1 MSKKLMK
8 KEFLNIRILL
18 DRSGS
23 MGSAVKETINSIN
36 TFIEEQQKEKV
47 NGVLTISTFDSGSI
61 DIPIEN
67 VQIKEMG
74 RLDYSFWIHEE

>member
-23 MGSAVKETINSIN
+23 MGSAVTK
-36 TFIEEQQKEKV
+36 
-47 NGVLTISTFDSGSI
+47 
-61 DIPIEN
+61 P
-67 VQIKEMG
+67 
-74 RLDYSFWIHEE
+74 